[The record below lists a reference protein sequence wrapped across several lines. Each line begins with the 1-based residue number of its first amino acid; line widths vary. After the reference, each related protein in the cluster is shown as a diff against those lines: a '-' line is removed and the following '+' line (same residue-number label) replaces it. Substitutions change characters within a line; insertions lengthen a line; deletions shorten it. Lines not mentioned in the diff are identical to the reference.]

1 MAVFKSPELLN
12 YYTTS
17 DTTQCQNKSSFSAN
31 IMMQQNKAG
40 KQDTNKLVYIWNTPQ
55 WRHCESLR

>member
-55 WRHCESLR
+55 